1 MMGLL
6 IVILLII
13 ILWYL
18 FDFNLYLFGII
29 TIINIFVLDL
39 IQSDFVSDFDFKIL
53 PNKMNNSNLNL
64 QYNEKQGGSVMN
76 SLLEKHTVKPIFYQ
90 LPHDIQK
97 SLLVYKKFPFPH
109 TYKGITVDKFSRI
122 LTEDDPRKKY
132 ELATPQTQYKPQ
144 IHWGQLKLMLSEV
157 EFLTLVYKRYKEAND
172 TRPIYIVY
180 AGSAP
185 GDHMPMLADMFPMMQ
200 FELYDPNEFK
210 IKEIIPNINTYTDK
224 AGWFTDEVAELWKD
238 DSKYVCF
245 ISDIRTF
252 PANNETII
260 ENMTDQ
266 RRWWDIIKPELSMFK
281 FRLPWTTE
289 KTEYM
294 EGDIYLQVYPPITST
309 ETRLIVKKDAPII
322 KYDNTKYEEQCYYHN
337 MVTRNS
343 IHNISLFTNGETI
356 DDINLYNKHIDAC
369 YDCMAFIYIV
379 KKYMEVIK
387 NIDDFKLIME
397 KVSFIENNI
406 VEDMDLYVA
415 KRVNDAKIYKRYVTK
430 YINKCST
437 GCITC
442 SPENYSKED
451 SKEFNRKRMHSHDVY
466 KKLK

>member
-29 TIINIFVLDL
+29 TIINIFVLDF
-39 IQSDFVSDFDFKIL
+39 IQSDFDFKNL

-64 QYNEKQGGSVMN
+64 QYNEKQGGLVMN
-76 SLLEKHTVKPIFYQ
+76 SLLEKHTVKPMFYQ
-90 LPHDIQK
+90 LPYDIQK
-97 SLLVYKKFPFPH
+97 SLLVYKKFSFPH

-157 EFLTLVYKRYKEAND
+157 EFLTLVYKQYKEAKD

-180 AGSAP
+180 AGAAP
-185 GDHMPMLADMFPMMQ
+185 GHHIDYLHSMFPDIY
-200 FELYDPNEFK
+200 FYLYDPNDFVA
-210 IKEIIPNINTYTDK
+210 KENDK
-224 AGWFTDEVAELWKD
+224 VKTFVQFFMDEDAKKWKD
-238 DSKYVCF
+238 DSKYVCL

-252 PANNETII
+252 PATE
-260 ENMTDQ
+260 ENIVDNMNLQ
-266 RRWWDIIKPELSMFK
+266 KGWWDIMNPELSMFK
-281 FRLPWTTE
+281 FRLPWNE
-289 KTEYM
+289 GKTEYM

-309 ETRLIVKKDAPII
+309 ETRLIVKKNAPII

-356 DDINLYNKHIDAC
+356 DDINLYNKHLDAC

-387 NIDDFKLIME
+387 NIYDFKLIME

-430 YINKCST
+430 YINRCSN